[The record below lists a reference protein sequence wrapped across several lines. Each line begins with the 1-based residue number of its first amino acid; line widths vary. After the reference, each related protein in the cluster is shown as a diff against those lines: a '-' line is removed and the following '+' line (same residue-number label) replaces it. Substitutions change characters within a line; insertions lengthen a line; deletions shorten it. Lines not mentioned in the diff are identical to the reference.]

1 MLKNS
6 LLAALCAGTLATALN
21 AGELSTDWI
30 TPVTGTTEATLG
42 ASVRAVE
49 PDATGE
55 TTKVTIAI
63 PRAKMEGAGD
73 MQEVVVV
80 GKRPDES
87 EEPLEIRHEWVKDY
101 DKDNYGLV
109 LYLGKDGNIPLRLY
123 LKSPD

>member
-1 MLKNS
+1 MLKKS
-6 LLAALCAGTLATALN
+6 LLAALCAGTLATGLS
-21 AGELSTDWI
+21 AGELHTDWI

-49 PDATGE
+49 ADEASD

-63 PRAKMEGAGD
+63 PRANMEGADD

-80 GKRPDES
+80 GKRPDDS